1 MLNKIAMNT
10 SLLCIGVLYVI
21 LASINLP
28 SLMNGTQSGKTVI
41 FLCFIL
47 LFGCISL
54 LRSIWGKANPPNIT
68 IIDLILAA
76 WLFYIP
82 LNGWLKQIP
91 VSSRFLE
98 LMGLALLYF
107 FLRQIPVKY
116 FSLLFL
122 ALILGGFIQ
131 AVFGNLQLWGYYP
144 SHHNLFKMTGSFFN
158 PGPYAGYLASILP
171 ITLGIYLYKI
181 HLLQIALFKHSR
193 FRQKVQSFL
202 VLLSLRAKT
211 IIPSFIIKATGQ
223 FPLTEKQNGNSR
235 TKVFPFVET
244 FSLLSLVLMTLVL
257 PASRSRTAWLA
268 VLVSSSYLL
277 IVRYKAETRAFL
289 DTFLNSAV
297 KKTAVLVLSV
307 ILAGGMVAGLY
318 HFKRGSAD
326 GRMLIWK
333 VTGEMIKEHPVTGVG
348 FDQFKAHYMDYQ
360 ARFFE
365 ENPQSEA
372 AMVAG
377 DSNYAFNELLQ
388 QTAENGI
395 IGLVLMIIALIII
408 FAPLSNHP
416 LTFSHPQTFK
426 REASNVKHQARS
438 IKHELPNIFKPNEDD
453 DEKRPLTIIAKA
465 GIISIFIF
473 SLFSYPAQILPIK
486 VNLVLFLA
494 LVSHCS
500 PRMNIPRI
508 NVFNKKPTPLT
519 TYSLKF
525 IGTSCLFFLA
535 YRGITYIDNYK
546 DAHRNWNHA
555 YQLYQLGAYEACLE
569 DYELAYPALKNN
581 GDFLTNYGKALSMA
595 EKHAEAVSVLQQAAK
610 HYPNTVVY
618 TALGNTY
625 KTLKEVE
632 KVEEAYLHAWHMNP
646 SRFYPKYLL
655 AKLYDESGQNDK
667 AVSVA
672 KELLDKEIKIESTA
686 IEEIKEEMRKI
697 IENSAPVILNKSNT
711 QTDNNFVSVDME
723 TKWCDSQRLC
733 R

>member
-1 MLNKIAMNT
+1 MLNKIALNT
-10 SLLCIGVLYVI
+10 SLLCLAVLYVI

-28 SLMNGTQSGKTVI
+28 SLMNGTQSGKTII

-54 LRSIWGKANPPNIT
+54 LRSIWEKTNPPKIT

-76 WLFYIP
+76 WLFYIL

-91 VSSRFLE
+91 VSSRLLE
-98 LMGLALLYF
+98 LIGLALLYF

-158 PGPYAGYLASILP
+158 PGPYSGYLASILP

-181 HLLQIALFKHSR
+181 HLLQLGALFKHSR
-193 FRQKVQSFL
+193 FRQKVQSFF

-211 IIPSFIIKATGQ
+211 IIPNFIIKATSRV
-223 FPLTEKQNGNSR
+223 PPTEKQNGNLR
-235 TKVFPFVET
+235 TKVFSFVET
-244 FSLLSLVLMTLVL
+244 FSLLSLVLITLVL
-257 PASRSRTAWLA
+257 PASRSRAAWLA

-277 IVRYKAETRAFL
+277 IVRYKAEIRAFL
-289 DTFLNSAV
+289 NKFLNSGV

-307 ILAGGMVAGLY
+307 ILAGGLIAGLY
-318 HFKRGSAD
+318 HFKSGSAD
-326 GRMLIWK
+326 GRMLIWRA
-333 VTGEMIKEHPVTGVG
+333 TGKMIVERPVTGVG
-348 FDQFKAHYMDYQ
+348 FDQFKTHYMDYQ
-360 ARFFE
+360 ARYFE

-408 FAPLSNHP
+408 FAPQSNHP
-416 LTFSHPQTFK
+416 LIFSHLRTFK
-426 REASNVKHQARS
+426 REASNF
-438 IKHELPNIFKPNEDD
+438 IKP
-453 DEKRPLTIIAKA
+453 DERNDVESFAIIAKA

-610 HYPNTVVY
+610 HHPNTVAY
-618 TALGNTY
+618 TALGNSY

-632 KVEEAYLHAWHMNP
+632 KAEEAYLHAWHMNP

-697 IENSAPVILNKSNT
+697 IENSAPAILNKGDT
-711 QTDNNFVSVDME
+711 QADNNFVSVDME
-723 TKWCDSQRLC
+723 TKEGTYRSFVLTGKFILQKW
-733 R
+733 